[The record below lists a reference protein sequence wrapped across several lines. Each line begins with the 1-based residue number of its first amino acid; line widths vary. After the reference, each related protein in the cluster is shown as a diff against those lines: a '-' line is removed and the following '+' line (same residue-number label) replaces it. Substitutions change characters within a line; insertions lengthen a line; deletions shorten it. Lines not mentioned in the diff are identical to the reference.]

1 MEQSIFTLPLRG
13 ELEGALEGGGLMK
26 IAQIIPGSGGS
37 FYCGNC
43 MRDSKFVKALKDLG
57 HQVIKVPLYL
67 PIFGDAH
74 DLDEVP
80 VFYGAVNLYLKQQFP
95 IFRHMP
101 AFVEHALDSKSV
113 LEMAARKAGSTR
125 AKGLEEMTISML
137 LGEDGGQ
144 KEELERLVDWLA
156 DEAKPD
162 VVHLSNALLLG
173 LAHRI
178 KERMNVTVVCSLQDE
193 DVWVDAMEDK
203 YRKEVWDLMSKRGR
217 DVDVFVPVSDFYSAE
232 IHKRMVIPET
242 KMKTVH
248 LGVDT
253 SDYSPKPISEK
264 ETVIGYLSRMCE
276 ENGLAIFVDGFILLR
291 KDPKFSAVKLKIT
304 GGKTGDD
311 LHFIKEQKQKLS
323 KAGLEADVSWV
334 EEFEGEERQKFFDS
348 VRMISVPVLNG
359 EAFGLY
365 MLEAMAAGIPVVQ
378 PALGAFPEVIEISG
392 GGAIYSPN
400 EPQQLAD
407 ALASLILNDQKLQ
420 ELSFAGLA
428 GVKAHFDIHAQA
440 RKMVAV
446 YEGALKNV
454 VIP

>member
-1 MEQSIFTLPLRG
+1 
-13 ELEGALEGGGLMK
+13 MK
-26 IAQIIPGSGGS
+26 IAHIIPGSGGS

-43 MRDSKFVKALKDLG
+43 LRDSKYVKALKDLC

-67 PIFGDAH
+67 PIFDDAH

-80 VFYGAVNLYLKQQFP
+80 VFYGAVNLYLKQQFH

-101 AFVEHALDSKSV
+101 AFVEKALDSKSL

-137 LGEDGGQ
+137 LGEDGNQ

-178 KERMNVTVVCSLQDE
+178 KEQMNIPVICSLQDE
-193 DVWVDAMEDK
+193 DVWVDAMTDHF
-203 YRKEVWDLMSKRGR
+203 RKEVWDLMSERGK
-217 DVDVFVPVSDFYSAE
+217 DVDVFIPVSNYFASE
-232 IHKRMVIPET
+232 IHQRMTIPES
-242 KMKTVH
+242 KMQTVH

-253 SDYSPKPISEK
+253 ADYSPKPIAEK
-264 ETVIGYLSRMCE
+264 GPMIGYLSRMCE
-276 ENGLAIFVDGFILLR
+276 ENGLAVLVDAFILLR
-291 KDPKFSAVKLKIT
+291 GNLEYSTVKLKIT
-304 GGKTGDD
+304 GGKTADD
-311 LHFIKEQKQKLS
+311 LHFIKEQKQKIM
-323 KAGLEADVSWV
+323 KAGLEKDVLWE

-348 VRMISVPVLNG
+348 VRVISVPVLNG

-365 MLEAMAAGIPVVQ
+365 QLEAMASGIPMVQ

-392 GGAIYSPN
+392 GGVIYGENKP
-400 EPQQLAD
+400 ELLAKALGELIFDD
-407 ALASLILNDQKLQ
+407 ARLQ
-420 ELSFAGLA
+420 ELSAAGIS
-428 GVKAHFDIHAQA
+428 GVKAHFDVYVQA

-446 YEGALKNV
+446 YEAALKSS
-454 VIP
+454 

>member
-1 MEQSIFTLPLRG
+1 
-13 ELEGALEGGGLMK
+13 
-26 IAQIIPGSGGS
+26 
-37 FYCGNC
+37 
-43 MRDSKFVKALKDLG
+43 MRDSKYIRALKDLG

-67 PIFGDAH
+67 PIFDDAH

-125 AKGLEEMTISML
+125 AKGLEGMTISML
-137 LGEDGGQ
+137 LGEDGNQ

-178 KERMNVTVVCSLQDE
+178 KEKVKAKVVCSLQDE
-193 DVWVDAMEDK
+193 DVWVDAMEDHF
-203 YRKEVWDLMSKRGR
+203 RKEVWNLMSERGK
-217 DVDVFVPVSDFYSAE
+217 DVDVFIPVSNYFATE
-232 IHKRMVIPET
+232 IHKRMVIPES
-242 KMKTVH
+242 KMQTVY

-253 SDYSPKPISEK
+253 ADYSPKPIVAK
-264 ETVIGYLSRMCE
+264 GPVIGYLSRMCE
-276 ENGLAIFVDGFILLR
+276 ENGLAVLVDAFILLR
-291 KDPKFSAVKLKIT
+291 ENPEYSSVQLKIT

-311 LHFIKEQKQKLS
+311 LHFIKEQKQKIS
-323 KAGLEADVSWV
+323 KAGLESDVFWV
-334 EEFEGEERQKFFDS
+334 DEFEGEERQKFFDS
-348 VRMISVPVLNG
+348 VRLISVPVLNG

-365 MLEAMAAGIPVVQ
+365 QLEAIASGIPMIQ
-378 PALGAFPEVIEISG
+378 PALGAFPEVINLSG
-392 GGAIYSPN
+392 GGVIYGDNKP
-400 EPQQLAD
+400 ELLAE
-407 ALASLILNDQKLQ
+407 ALGELIFDDIRLQ
-420 ELSFAGLA
+420 ELSASGIA

-440 RKMVAV
+440 RKMMVV
-446 YEGALKNV
+446 YENV
-454 VIP
+454 QNIQY

>member
-1 MEQSIFTLPLRG
+1 
-13 ELEGALEGGGLMK
+13 MK
-26 IAQIIPGSGGS
+26 IAHIIPGSGGS

-43 MRDSKFVKALKDLG
+43 LRDSKYLKALKDLG

-67 PIFGDAH
+67 PIFDDAH

-95 IFRHMP
+95 IFRHIP
-101 AFVEHALDSKSV
+101 SFIEHALDSKSV

-137 LGEDGGQ
+137 LGEDGNQ

-178 KERMNVTVVCSLQDE
+178 KGRMSIPIVCSLQDE
-193 DVWVDAMEDK
+193 DVWVDAMDDN
-203 YRKEVWDLMSKRGR
+203 YRLKVWNLMSERGK
-217 DVDVFVPVSDFYSAE
+217 DVDIFIPVSDYFSAE
-232 IHKRMVIPET
+232 IHQRMVIPAS
-242 KMKTVH
+242 KMQTVH

-253 SDYSPKPISEK
+253 ADYTPKPVQEK
-264 ETVIGYLSRMCE
+264 EPVIGYLSRMCE
-276 ENGLAIFVDGFILLR
+276 ENGLAVLVDAFILMKQNQDFR
-291 KDPKFSAVKLKIT
+291 AVKLKIT

-311 LHFIKEQKQKLS
+311 EHFIKEQKHKIS
-323 KAGLEADVSWV
+323 KAWLDDSVFWV
-334 EEFEGEERQKFFDS
+334 DEFEGEERQKFFDS
-348 VRMISVPVLNG
+348 VRLISVPVLNG

-365 MLEAMAAGIPVVQ
+365 MLEAMASGIPMVQ
-378 PALGAFPEVIEISG
+378 PALGAFPEVINASG
-392 GGAIYSPN
+392 GGIVYGENKPELLA
-400 EPQQLAD
+400 QTLGQL
-407 ALASLILNDQKLQ
+407 IFNDTKLQ
-420 ELSFAGLA
+420 ELSAAALS
-428 GVKAHFDIHAQA
+428 GVKEHFDIHAQA

-446 YEGALKNV
+446 YEGA
-454 VIP
+454 I

>member
-1 MEQSIFTLPLRG
+1 
-13 ELEGALEGGGLMK
+13 MK
-26 IAQIIPGSGGS
+26 IAHIIPGSGGS

-43 MRDSKFVKALKDLG
+43 LRDSKYVQALKDLG

-67 PIFGDAH
+67 PIFDDAH

-101 AFVEHALDSKSV
+101 TFVEHALDSKSV
-113 LEMAARKAGSTR
+113 LNMAARKAGSTR

-144 KEELERLVDWLA
+144 KEELERLVNWLA

-178 KERMNVTVVCSLQDE
+178 KEKVNIPMICSLQDE
-193 DVWVDAMEDK
+193 DVWVDAMTDH
-203 YRKEVWDLMSKRGR
+203 YRSKVWNLMSERGK
-217 DVDVFVPVSDFYSAE
+217 DIDVFIPVSDFYSAE
-232 IHKRMVIPET
+232 IHKRMTIPEN

-253 SDYSPKPISEK
+253 ADYKPVKVSEK
-264 ETVIGYLSRMCE
+264 EAIIGYISRMCE
-276 ENGLAIFVDGFILLR
+276 ENGLEVLVDAFILLR
-291 KDPKFSAVKLKIT
+291 KNSKYNEVKLKIT

-311 LHFIKEQKQKLS
+311 TAYIKEQKHKILL
-323 KAGLEADVSWV
+323 AGLEKDVFWV
-334 EEFEGEERQKFFDS
+334 DEFEGIERQKFFDT
-348 VRMISVPVLNG
+348 VRIISVPVLNG

-365 MLEAMAAGIPVVQ
+365 QLEAMASGIPMVQ
-378 PALGAFPEVIEISG
+378 PALGAFPEVIEISEG
-392 GGAIYSPN
+392 GIIYGENTP
-400 EPQQLAD
+400 EKLAE
-407 ALASLILNDQKLQ
+407 ALANLILDTEKIQ
-420 ELSFAGLA
+420 ELGDKAIN
-428 GVKAHFDIHAQA
+428 GVASHFDIHVQA
-440 RKMVAV
+440 KKMVDI
-446 YEGALKNV
+446 YQS
-454 VIP
+454 VI

>member
-1 MEQSIFTLPLRG
+1 MSCNSLHDNQKN
-13 ELEGALEGGGLMK
+13 MK
-26 IAQIIPGSGGS
+26 IVHIIPGSGGS

-43 MRDSKFVKALKDLG
+43 LRDSKYVRALKDLG

-67 PIFGDAH
+67 PIFDDAH

-101 AFVEHALDSKSV
+101 SFVKHALDSKSV
-113 LEMAARKAGSTR
+113 LHMAAKKAGSTR

-144 KEELERLVDWLA
+144 KDELEKLVDWLA

-178 KERMNVTVVCSLQDE
+178 KEKVKIPMICSLQDE
-193 DVWVDAMEDK
+193 DVWVDAMTDQYK
-203 YRKEVWDLMSKRGR
+203 SKVWDLMSERGN
-217 DVDVFVPVSDFYSAE
+217 DIDVFIPVSDFYSAE
-232 IHKRMVIPET
+232 IHKRMTIPEE

-253 SDYSPKPISEK
+253 SDYKPVAVAKK
-264 ETVIGYLSRMCE
+264 EPVIGYISRMCE
-276 ENGLAIFVDGFILLR
+276 ENGLAVLVDAFILLR
-291 KDPKFSAVKLKIT
+291 KNEKYKSVKLKIT

-311 LHFIKEQKQKLS
+311 LSYIKEQKLKIS
-323 KAGLEADVSWV
+323 TSGLENDVYWA
-334 EEFEGEERQKFFDS
+334 EEFEGDERQKFFDS
-348 VRMISVPVLNG
+348 VRIISVPVLNG

-365 MLEAMAAGIPVVQ
+365 QLEAMASGIPMVQ
-378 PALGAFPEVIEISG
+378 PALGAFPEVINISG
-392 GGAIYSPN
+392 GGVIYGENTPEN
-400 EPQQLAD
+400 LAN
-407 ALASLILNDQKLQ
+407 ALSELILDIDKIQ
-420 ELSFAGLA
+420 ELSELA
-428 GVKAHFDIHAQA
+428 VKGVSSHFDIHAQA
-440 RKMVAV
+440 KRMVDI
-446 YEGALKNV
+446 YQS
-454 VIP
+454 VIS

>member
-1 MEQSIFTLPLRG
+1 
-13 ELEGALEGGGLMK
+13 MK
-26 IAQIIPGSGGS
+26 IAHIIPGSGGS

-43 MRDSKFVKALKDLG
+43 LRDSKYIRALKDLG
-57 HQVIKVPLYL
+57 HLVIKVPLYL
-67 PIFGDAH
+67 PIFDDAH

-101 AFVEHALDSKSV
+101 SFIEQALDSKGV

-125 AKGLEEMTISML
+125 AKGLEGMTISML

-178 KERMNVTVVCSLQDE
+178 KQRMNIPVICSLQDE
-193 DVWVDAMEDK
+193 DVWVDAMEDHF
-203 YRKEVWDLMSKRGR
+203 RKEVWDLMSERGKG
-217 DVDVFVPVSDFYSAE
+217 VDVFIPVSDYFSAE
-232 IHKRMVIPET
+232 IHQRMVIPES
-242 KMKTVH
+242 KMKTVY

-253 SDYSPKPISEK
+253 SDYSPKPIAKK
-264 ETVIGYLSRMCE
+264 EPVIGYLSRMCE
-276 ENGLAIFVDGFILLR
+276 ENGLAVLVDAFILLR
-291 KDPKFSAVKLKIT
+291 KNPEYSAVKLKIT

-311 LHFIKEQKQKLS
+311 FHFIKEQKQKIS
-323 KAGLEADVSWV
+323 RASLEKDVLWT
-334 EEFEGEERQKFFDS
+334 EEFEGEERQRFFDS
-348 VRMISVPVLNG
+348 VRLISVPVLNG

-365 MLEAMAAGIPVVQ
+365 QLEAIASGIPMIQ
-378 PALGAFPEVIEISG
+378 PALGAFPEVIELSG
-392 GGAIYSPN
+392 GGVIYGENKP
-400 EPQQLAD
+400 ELLAK
-407 ALASLILNDQKLQ
+407 ALGELIFDDDRLQ
-420 ELSFAGLA
+420 ELSAAGIA

-440 RKMVAV
+440 KKMVAV
-446 YEGALKNV
+446 YEGVLKS
-454 VIP
+454 

>member
-1 MEQSIFTLPLRG
+1 
-13 ELEGALEGGGLMK
+13 MK
-26 IAQIIPGSGGS
+26 IAHIIPGSGGS

-43 MRDSKFVKALKDLG
+43 LRDSKYIRALKDLG

-67 PIFGDAH
+67 PIFDDAH

-137 LGEDGGQ
+137 LGEDGNQ

-178 KERMNVTVVCSLQDE
+178 KQRMNIPVICSLQDE
-193 DVWVDAMEDK
+193 DVWVDAMEDHF
-203 YRKEVWDLMSKRGR
+203 RKEVWDLMSERGK
-217 DVDVFVPVSDFYSAE
+217 DVDVFIPVSNYFAAE
-232 IHKRMVIPET
+232 IHQRMVIPES
-242 KMKTVH
+242 KMQTVY

-253 SDYSPKPISEK
+253 ADYSPKPIAKK
-264 ETVIGYLSRMCE
+264 EPVIGYLSRMCE
-276 ENGLAIFVDGFILLR
+276 ENGLAVLVDAYILLR
-291 KDPKFSAVKLKIT
+291 KDPEYSKVKLKVT

-311 LHFIKEQKQKLS
+311 LHFIKEQKHKIS
-323 KAGLEADVSWV
+323 KAGLENDVFWA
-334 EEFEGEERQKFFDS
+334 EEFEGDERQKFFDS
-348 VRMISVPVLNG
+348 VRLISVPVLNG

-365 MLEAMAAGIPVVQ
+365 QLEAIASGIPMIQ
-378 PALGAFPEVIEISG
+378 PALGAFPEVIKLSG
-392 GGAIYSPN
+392 GGAIYAENSP
-400 EPQQLAD
+400 EHLAEALAD
-407 ALASLILNDQKLQ
+407 LILNDKKLQ
-420 ELSFAGLA
+420 ELSAAGIS
-428 GVKAHFDIHAQA
+428 GVKEHFNIHVQA
-440 RKMVAV
+440 SKMVAV
-446 YEGALKNV
+446 YES
-454 VIP
+454 VIKK

>member
-1 MEQSIFTLPLRG
+1 
-13 ELEGALEGGGLMK
+13 MK
-26 IAQIIPGSGGS
+26 IAHIIPGSGGS

-43 MRDSKFVKALKDLG
+43 MRDSKYIRALKDLG

-67 PIFGDAH
+67 PIFDDAH

-101 AFVEHALDSKSV
+101 AFVENALDSKSV

-137 LGEDGGQ
+137 LGEDGNQ

-178 KERMNVTVVCSLQDE
+178 KERVKAKVVCSLQDE
-193 DVWVDAMEDK
+193 DVWVDAMDDQ
-203 YRKEVWDLMSKRGR
+203 YRQKVWDLMSERGNY
-217 DVDVFVPVSDFYSAE
+217 VDKFISVSDYFAKE
-232 IHKRMVIPET
+232 IHNRMIVPAE
-242 KMKTVH
+242 KMTTVH
-248 LGVDT
+248 LGVDL
-253 SDYSPKPISEK
+253 SDYTSKPVAEK
-264 ETVIGYLSRMCE
+264 GPVIGYLSRTCD
-276 ENGLAIFVDGFILLR
+276 ENGLAVLVDAFILLR
-291 KDPKFSAVKLKIT
+291 KDPKYSSVQLKIT

-311 LHFIKEQKQKLS
+311 LAFIKEQKKKITKAKLD
-323 KAGLEADVSWV
+323 ANVFWV
-334 EEFEGEERQKFFDS
+334 DEFEGDDRQKFFDS
-348 VRMISVPVLNG
+348 VRLISVPVLNG

-365 MLEAMAAGIPVVQ
+365 MLEAMASGVPMVQ
-378 PALGAFPEVIEISG
+378 PALGAFPEVIETCG
-392 GGAIYSPN
+392 GGVIYGENKPELLAESLKGLIFDDARL
-400 EPQQLAD
+400 QQFAD
-407 ALASLILNDQKLQ
+407 V
-420 ELSFAGLA
+420 GVA

-446 YEGALKNV
+446 YKAVQNNQ
-454 VIP
+454 

>member
-1 MEQSIFTLPLRG
+1 
-13 ELEGALEGGGLMK
+13 MK
-26 IAQIIPGSGGS
+26 IAHIIPGSGGS

-43 MRDSKFVKALKDLG
+43 LRDSKYIRALKDLG

-67 PIFGDAH
+67 PIFDDAH

-101 AFVEHALDSKSV
+101 AFVEQALDSKGV

-137 LGEDGGQ
+137 LGEDGNQ

-178 KERMNVTVVCSLQDE
+178 KERMNVAVVCSLQDE
-193 DVWVDAMEDK
+193 DVWVDAMEDHF
-203 YRKEVWDLMSKRGR
+203 RKEVWDLMSERGK
-217 DVDVFVPVSDFYSAE
+217 DVDVFIPVSNYFATE
-232 IHKRMVIPET
+232 IHKRMVIPES
-242 KMKTVH
+242 KMQTVH

-253 SDYSPKPISEK
+253 ADYSPKPIAAK
-264 ETVIGYLSRMCE
+264 GPMIGYLSRMCE
-276 ENGLAIFVDGFILLR
+276 ENGLAVLVDAYLILR
-291 KDPKFSAVKLKIT
+291 ENPEYSAVQLKIT

-311 LHFIKEQKQKLS
+311 LHFIKEQKQKIS
-323 KAGLEADVSWV
+323 KAGLENDVFWA

-348 VRMISVPVLNG
+348 VRLVSVPVLNG

-365 MLEAMAAGIPVVQ
+365 QLEAIASGIPMIQ
-378 PALGAFPEVIEISG
+378 PALGAFPEVIETCG
-392 GGAIYSPN
+392 GGVIYGENKP
-400 EPQQLAD
+400 EILAEKLKELIFDDARLQQL
-407 ALASLILNDQKLQ
+407 SN
-420 ELSFAGLA
+420 AGIA

-440 RKMVAV
+440 RKMMVV
-446 YEGALKNV
+446 YENV
-454 VIP
+454 QNIQY